1 MGRRPLSTEGAD
13 LSSRRDKEDRA
24 TDSTRHVF
32 GPVASGRLGLSL
44 GLDLLGARICTFD
57 CLYCEAGVTEALT
70 TARKPY
76 VPARRILG
84 ELADWKAA
92 GHGLPDAVTLGGLGE
107 PCLNTDCGEIIAGAR
122 ELFPDVPVAVL
133 TNSSLLS
140 DPDVRSALSGADIV
154 LPSMDTLVTAEYQC
168 LNRPHKSLGLEAIR
182 QGLLD
187 FRAGFAGSIFL
198 EILLVAGQ
206 NDSAE
211 NLELLRDFCRELAP
225 TRVDVVTLSRP
236 GAHPGAKAVAG
247 DVLARFREVL
257 GAVRP
262 VPSAPSGGGHGPA
275 GFWGDIA
282 ARAPRDPGLT
292 DEDLAAR
299 IAASVARR
307 PQTAAGLATALGLPV
322 PRIQSALDALLRTG
336 AVRRER
342 SGQDIFYSG

>member
-1 MGRRPLSTEGAD
+1 MSTEGAG

-57 CLYCEAGVTEALT
+57 CLYCEAGVTETLT

-76 VPARRILG
+76 VSARRILG

-92 GHGLPDAVTLGGLGE
+92 GHGRPDAVTLGGLGE

-122 ELFPDVPVAVL
+122 KLFPDVPVAVL

-154 LPSMDTLVTAEYQC
+154 LPSMDTLVLAEYRR
-168 LNRPHKSLGLEAIR
+168 LNRPHQTLGLDAIR

-187 FRAGFAGSIFL
+187 FRSGFAGAIFL

-211 NLELLRDFCRELAP
+211 NLELLREFCRELAP

-236 GAHPGAKAVAG
+236 GAYPGARAVAG
-247 DVLARFREVL
+247 DVLARFREAL
-257 GAVRP
+257 GAARP
-262 VPSAPSGGGHGPA
+262 VPPAPRADGHGPA
-275 GFWGDIA
+275 GLLGDGA
-282 ARAPRDPGLT
+282 ARAPRDPGPT

-307 PQTAAGLATALGLPV
+307 PQTAAGLALALGLPV
-322 PRIQSALDALLRTG
+322 PRIRSALDALVRTG